1 MKRFLYIL
9 PFLVAAPAAFADS
22 AGLTVVNNSG
32 LPIDELYVSAPGA
45 ASFGQNLMDGMS
57 EGSLDNGK
65 SATVKQVA
73 DGTWDVRISAPDEGV
88 LCVIPQA
95 PVKGGKLELT
105 PDLGKACK

>member
-9 PFLVAAPAAFADS
+9 PLLIAAPAAFAATS
-22 AGLTVVNNSG
+22 GLKVVNNSG
-32 LPIDELYVSAPGA
+32 LPIDELYVSKPGA
-45 ASFGQNLMDGMS
+45 AKFGQNLMDGMA

-88 LCVIPQA
+88 LCVIPKA
-95 PVKGGKLELT
+95 HVKGGKLELT